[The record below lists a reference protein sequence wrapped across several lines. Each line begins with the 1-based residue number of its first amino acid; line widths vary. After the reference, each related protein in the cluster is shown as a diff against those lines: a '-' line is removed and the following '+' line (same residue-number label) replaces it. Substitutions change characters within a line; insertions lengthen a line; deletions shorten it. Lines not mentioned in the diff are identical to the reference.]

1 MGRKCLALC
10 LAAVACA
17 LAAALSSRVESWQRL
32 RLPTLAPLTAAANT
46 PGTTTPTTTATE
58 ATTTT
63 ASTVSTGALPVA
75 PPEGPDALCRCAQ
88 QGGKTP
94 PRQAAQALEELLQE
108 MRRELRFYI
117 YPVDLHC
124 KHHVLL
130 G

>member
-63 ASTVSTGALPVA
+63 ASTVSTAA

-94 PRQAAQALEELLQE
+94 PRQAAQALEELLKE